1 MVSRFYR
8 CNVRSVTAALVML
21 LVVAPI
27 GVSCRD
33 RGPEVDETLSDDGDT
48 DPEQDLTFRNI
59 TLEQADDAGKL
70 QWRVVADEAVYS
82 QDRQD
87 AEIKNPTGEF
97 FRDGKPAYD
106 VSANEGDIIQ
116 NGEQLMLRD
125 QVVIEDLESGA
136 ILKGD
141 ELTWNPEQNTITIQG
156 QVTGTHPDIKLV
168 ADSASA
174 YIDEQRILI
183 ENNVKI
189 TNTEGTVQLDGN
201 RLVWLI
207 EDEQLTAD
215 EPLQIRQRQGNQITH
230 SASADRATFNI
241 GEEVAVLQ
249 QNAVVT
255 LQKPP
260 VQMTGDA
267 LRWNIGEQTVAA
279 SQPFTVR
286 HQAEQLV
293 IKADRGQ
300 GDLKTEV
307 FRMQGN
313 VSVLAQRSGGRLSS
327 DRLTWTIPTQNIVAE
342 ENVVYR
348 QPDPALDLKGDR
360 AVGRLENQ
368 TIVITG
374 DRVVTEIIP
383 DSVN

>member
-1 MVSRFYR
+1 MSHFYQR
-8 CNVRSVTAALVML
+8 NVRSMAAVLVML
-21 LVVAPI
+21 LAVAPMAI
-27 GVSCRD
+27 SCRD
-33 RGPEVDETLSDDGDT
+33 RGPDVDEVVGDDSDS

-70 QWRVVADEAVYS
+70 QWRVIADEAVYS

-97 FRDGKPAYD
+97 FRDGKPAYG
-106 VSANEGDIIQ
+106 VSALTGDILQ
-116 NGEQLMLRD
+116 NGEQLTLRD

-141 ELTWNPEQNTITIQG
+141 ELTWNPEQNLIMIQG
-156 QVTGTHPDIKLV
+156 QVTGTHPDIAIS
-168 ADSASA
+168 ADMASA

-183 ENNVKI
+183 EDNVKI
-189 TNTEGTVQLDGN
+189 VNTAGTVQLNGD

-207 EDEQLTAD
+207 EDEQLTAS

-241 GEEVAVLQ
+241 GEETAVLQ

-260 VQMTGDA
+260 IRMTGDA

-293 IKADRGQ
+293 IKADQGQ
-300 GDLKTEV
+300 GDITTEV
-307 FRMQGN
+307 FRMRGN

-327 DRLTWTIPTQNIVAE
+327 DRLTWTIPTQNVVAE

-348 QPDPALDLKGDR
+348 QPDPALDLTGDR